1 MILDKI
7 IATVFGLLVLFGH
20 CQAQEG
26 IDGLRNAFHTIED
39 KEDIEALLDIAVTG
53 SVESNCSG
61 HAYKAASTALM
72 AEYVK
77 WPGTKLKYFKQGIR
91 ELDALLAEHQCLEST
106 YLRLLIQYKSPRFLG
121 YHDSIQ
127 MDSLYFWSN
136 IVTAEI
142 PELTKSM
149 LVSSLH
155 SVSTK

>member
-1 MILDKI
+1 MSVYKFIG
-7 IATVFGLLVLFGH
+7 TVLGLFLLIGH
-20 CQAQEG
+20 CQAQDE
-26 IDGLRNAFHTIED
+26 IDALRNAFHAIED
-39 KEDIEALLDIAVTG
+39 RGDIEALLDIAVTG

-77 WPGTKLKYFKQGIR
+77 WPGTKLKYFKQGTR
-91 ELDALLAEHQCLEST
+91 ELDALIAEHQCLEST